1 MRARVLLALILAAS
15 ALPAA
20 AGPAIPAID
29 GPDLPALGTPT
40 VVTVFDEAP
49 FECTGSPQTALI
61 QVPDG
66 PHDRIVLELT
76 VTPDGDPWDR
86 LAAVAIGGA
95 EVLRATTPRTEMTL
109 RKDITTYSELLPPG
123 GRAEVSLLLS
133 TYVGA
138 LLGTVH
144 LEFYADEPTAVAA
157 RAPAEVHPVALW
169 GGLNGNGS
177 TITTDVGLPEAVPA
191 GAELELT
198 ITGHSGAEFWFT
210 SGWQPRIFRVFAD
223 GVQIAEARSM
233 HYTYAFVGFGAGD
246 PYQTC
251 AGPRTGA
258 TGDTLHPLMW
268 WTAQRALDAAGVH
281 LGVGEVPPYRAI
293 VEPDLLPLLSG
304 ARTIEIAQVG
314 ASATWVTSV
323 SLLLYR

>member
-40 VVTVFDEAP
+40 VVTVFDEAR

-123 GRAEVSLLLS
+123 GQAEVSLLLS

-144 LEFYADEPTAVAA
+144 LEFYADEPTAGRALGRAERQRLDDHHRRGAA
-157 RAPAEVHPVALW
+157 RGRP
-169 GGLNGNGS
+169 GGRR
-177 TITTDVGLPEAVPA
+177 A
-191 GAELELT
+191 GA
-198 ITGHSGAEFWFT
+198 HYHRSQWC
-210 SGWQPRIFRVFAD
+210 RVLVHQRLAAAHLPGLRRRCPD
-223 GVQIAEARSM
+223 RRS
-233 HYTYAFVGFGAGD
+233 
-246 PYQTC
+246 
-251 AGPRTGA
+251 
-258 TGDTLHPLMW
+258 
-268 WTAQRALDAAGVH
+268 ALDALH
-281 LGVGEVPPYRAI
+281 LCIRRLRRG
-293 VEPDLLPLLSG
+293 
-304 ARTIEIAQVG
+304 
-314 ASATWVTSV
+314 
-323 SLLLYR
+323 